1 MKLDQL
7 PKLVT
12 KSKKRVGRG
21 HGSGKVKTSGRG
33 TKGQKARGTM
43 PAGFEGGQLPLT
55 KRLPFLRGKGK
66 NPARTKTVAIPLAKL
81 VMLPTGTTVTIEV
94 LKKYGIIHQRT
105 TRVKLIGAGNIE
117 SSLTVLVP
125 CTGSAQKAIEKAR
138 GTVEGRP

>member
-1 MKLDQL
+1 MKLSEL

-21 HGSGKVKTSGRG
+21 HGSGKVKTSNRG

-66 NPARTKTVAIPLAKL
+66 NPAKTKTVAIPLAKL
-81 VMLPTGTTVTIEV
+81 VKLPTGTQVTIAI
-94 LKKYGIIHQRT
+94 LKKHGIIHQRVS
-105 TRVKLIGAGNIE
+105 RVKLIGTGNIE

-125 CTGSAQKAIEKAR
+125 CTGSAKKAIEKAR
-138 GTVEGRP
+138 GTIVVQP